1 MLSRKILRKQW
12 KQHET
17 TVSVQMDR
25 AKGKFASGSCLTTKL
40 HIIVGGN
47 GEGVLKK
54 HSHDDF
60 DHRKSHGRLKGE
72 DEDGVELTYIF
83 LVAVV

>member
-1 MLSRKILRKQW
+1 MP
-12 KQHET
+12 HPEA
-17 TVSVQMDR
+17 VS
-25 AKGKFASGSCLTTKL
+25 TKL

-72 DEDGVELTYIF
+72 DEDGVELTDIF
-83 LVAVV
+83 LVAVVQS